1 MTHFVVIETS
11 HIISISAYDPNPL
24 LLIGKRRRHTTSD
37 LSDHR
42 KTDTNSY
49 SDSTPKV
56 KRGPGRPPKIKQEEI
71 SEDEQDIDVCGID
84 DSDDETDRDDDSVFG
99 SHSSHKQNK
108 HHNAKRKHKSE
119 NEKDEK
125 VKKKKVSAE
134 DNREDRNV
142 FEDQGNFMKCSHFDL
157 PHMSFI
163 HHYHFGNHHEGKSIM
178 AQSPMFPQFKPIGN
192 GDNAWTDSCFQKPLF
207 NIETKTRSSAGTN
220 FISLLLY
227 CLHHA
232 YHIEWLL
239 LFIHLLLFYCII
251 A

>member
-1 MTHFVVIETS
+1 MKRS
-11 HIISISAYDPNPL
+11 HTISISAYDPNPL

-42 KTDTNSY
+42 KPETNSC
-49 SDSTPKV
+49 SESTPKV
-56 KRGPGRPPKIKQEEI
+56 KRGPGRPPKIKQEDI

-84 DSDDETDRDDDSVFG
+84 DSDDESDRDDDDDSVFG
-99 SHSSHKQNK
+99 SHSPHKQNK
-108 HHNAKRKHKSE
+108 HHSTKRKHKSD
-119 NEKDEK
+119 NDSDEK
-125 VKKKKVSAE
+125 VKKKKVTME
-134 DNREDRNV
+134 DKKAGRNV

-157 PHMSFI
+157 PHLSFI

-207 NIETKTRSSAGTN
+207 NIETKTRSSSGTN
-220 FISLLLY
+220 YFCCTAFIMLIIYNGCCFS
-227 CLHHA
+227 
-232 YHIEWLL
+232 
-239 LFIHLLLFYCII
+239 FICCCFVALNCII